1 MIKITDIT
9 QISFIKIIFIII
21 NHNLKKVIILIKI
34 NRYIN
39 IKWIFDIN
47 ILLLLKLISKDTYNK
62 TMIK

>member
-21 NHNLKKVIILIKI
+21 NNNLKKVIILIKI